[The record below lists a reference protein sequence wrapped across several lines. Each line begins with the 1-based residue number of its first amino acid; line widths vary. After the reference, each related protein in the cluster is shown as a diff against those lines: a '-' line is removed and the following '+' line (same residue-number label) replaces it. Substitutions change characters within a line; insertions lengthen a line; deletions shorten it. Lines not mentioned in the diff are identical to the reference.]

1 MTAICTDDNCGRKY
15 PNILKLM
22 KCFSLFVL
30 YLMMQLSLS
39 LPAANAAEE
48 RESIDAVH
56 SRARFTYESVS
67 LPANEK
73 MGFMGSTVLFD
84 ASEWFSLGV
93 GAYGALAG
101 KRGGFIT
108 LGGAAEIR
116 QEISDFA
123 EVNSGVFVGAGGGR
137 GGFQLAGGGLMLR
150 YHAGGEIK
158 SEHWGNIGAGVS
170 YVDFPDGTIHS
181 FQPYVSY
188 DYQFDTLH
196 SPGWIEASDIPDY
209 RNSFTPKSEQEFA
222 VVSRTYKVPS
232 GVKQDNGLR
241 AQHPTINLLG
251 IEWNKYVTD
260 DLFIRVES
268 EGAMGGQSTGYMQIL
283 FGLGYR
289 IALIK
294 GTWIKLMSSAG
305 VAGGGA
311 VATGGGLLVDA
322 TAALQQKLGDHLYA
336 EVAAGYVAS
345 PGDSFKALS
354 FAAKLGYHFF
364 TPDIPGEKVY
374 LSDLGGFDPLPM
386 RIRTTYQSYFKAAS
400 NWRTHHPNTNVNLLG
415 FQLDYFVAENLF
427 LTGQGIAA
435 YHGKAGAYM
444 TGLVGAGA
452 HLSLFGSPLFVELE
466 ALAGAAGGGG
476 LAVGGGLVWQT
487 NAGLGYQFSD
497 AYSVIGT
504 YGYMSAPKGP
514 FRARVLTVSVGYN
527 FSLFIE

>member
-1 MTAICTDDNCGRKY
+1 
-15 PNILKLM
+15 
-22 KCFSLFVL
+22 
-30 YLMMQLSLS
+30 
-39 LPAANAAEE
+39 
-48 RESIDAVH
+48 
-56 SRARFTYESVS
+56 

-84 ASEWFSLGV
+84 ATKWLSVGA

-101 KRGGFIT
+101 QRGGFIT

-123 EVNSGVFVGAGGGR
+123 EINSGIFVGAGGGR

-158 SEHWGNIGAGVS
+158 SEHWGSIGAGVS
-170 YVDFPDGTIHS
+170 YIDFPDGAIHS

-188 DYQFDTLH
+188 DYQFDTLL
-196 SPGWIEASDIPDY
+196 SPGWFESSDIPDY
-209 RNSFTPKSEQEFA
+209 HNNFTPTLEHEFA

-232 GVKQDNGLR
+232 GVMQDNGLT
-241 AQHPTINLLG
+241 AQHSTINLLG
-251 IEWNKYVTD
+251 VEWNKYVTD
-260 DLFIRVES
+260 DLFIRVET

-289 IALIK
+289 IALLNS
-294 GTWIKLMSSAG
+294 TWLKLMSSAG

-336 EVAAGYVAS
+336 EVAAGYVFS

-354 FAAKLGYHFF
+354 IAAKLGYHFY
-364 TPDIPGEKVY
+364 TPDVPGEKVY
-374 LSDLGGFDPLPM
+374 LSDLGGFDPLHL
-386 RIRTTYQSYFKAAS
+386 RIRTTHQSYFKAAP
-400 NWRTHHPNTNVNLLG
+400 NWRSHHPDTNVNLLG
-415 FQLDYFVAENLF
+415 IQLDYFVTENLF

-435 YHGKAGAYM
+435 YQGKAGAYM
-444 TGLVGAGA
+444 TGLVGVGA
-452 HLSLFGSPLFVELE
+452 HVPLFGSPLFVELE

-476 LAVGGGLVWQT
+476 LSVGGGLVWQT
-487 NAGLGYQFSD
+487 NAGLGYQLSD

-514 FRARVLTVSVGYN
+514 FRARVLTVSIGYN
-527 FSLFIE
+527 FSLFLE